1 MQDILNCQIINIR
14 KMSAK
19 LWKLFSNVFKIFLK
33 PFVWRLDL
41 EKFRTI
47 ILNMSK
53 TNKQLVKNGAFDV
66 SGNKIVMN
74 D

>member
-1 MQDILNCQIINIR
+1 M
-14 KMSAK
+14 
-19 LWKLFSNVFKIFLK
+19 KLFSNVFKIFLK

-53 TNKQLVKNGAFDV
+53 ANKQLVKNGAFDV

>member
-14 KMSAK
+14 KISAK
-19 LWKLFSNVFKIFLK
+19 LWKLFSNVFKKFLI
-33 PFVWRLDL
+33 VWMLHL

-66 SGNKIVMN
+66 SVNRIVMN